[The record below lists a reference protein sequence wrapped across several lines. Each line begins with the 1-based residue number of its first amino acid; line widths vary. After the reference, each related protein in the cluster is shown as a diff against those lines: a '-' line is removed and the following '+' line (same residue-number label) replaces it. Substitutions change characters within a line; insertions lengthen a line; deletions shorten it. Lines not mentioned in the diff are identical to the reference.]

1 MPPAR
6 SSRPREP
13 PPRWRRV
20 AGAPRSES
28 GRSTVTSRRGRRCS
42 RPSSRRG
49 GGDGAGGGGVAQLPP
64 WEALSQWLHQYV
76 GFAATK
82 RALTEALLDVDPESG
97 ALSACRIALVEAG
110 NALVERAQAAG
121 AVRPDTSFLDIG
133 RMVSGIAVVPT
144 ADPEQQERML
154 SLALDGLRYRPGAS

>member
-1 MPPAR
+1 
-6 SSRPREP
+6 
-13 PPRWRRV
+13 
-20 AGAPRSES
+20 
-28 GRSTVTSRRGRRCS
+28 
-42 RPSSRRG
+42 
-49 GGDGAGGGGVAQLPP
+49 
-64 WEALSQWLHQYV
+64 V

-97 ALSACRIALVEAG
+97 ALSACRIALLDAG
-110 NALVERAQAAG
+110 SALVERAQAAG

-154 SLALDGLRYRPGAS
+154 SLALDGLRYRPEGS